1 MCVNLQPVSICATL
15 PQGPRR
21 RPTSC
26 CHHSDDFICAAMCAN
41 VYFALQNSHS
51 TSPMAKT
58 KGEAL
63 DIDGILNVIRAKLG

>member
-15 PQGPRR
+15 PQGPMR

-41 VYFALQNSHS
+41 VYFASQKLPQHL
-51 TSPMAKT
+51 TDGKDQ
-58 KGEAL
+58 KGGA
-63 DIDGILNVIRAKLG
+63 